1 MIDIK
6 NIATNLVQE
15 AVKSTVK
22 EGRPAGKRNLTFDGS
37 VGSNAD
43 QLFLRYGRA
52 LTKNDNELALLGDK
66 ISLLANNMTDEE
78 IERAVADEDS
88 ELYKLTQQYNELDI
102 QGSALEKIMTK
113 YAQEYKANNGVV
125 SPETRAELRNFDP
138 DEMNKY
144 HTNLYQKSLDKLKK
158 ALQKYGMNRNSFDT
172 NSVDGTDPKMQKW
185 IAKTNK
191 DKKDKDNKDDK
202 EEKDKTNNVGE
213 TDPKMQNLIYS
224 NATEMSR

>member
-22 EGRPAGKRNLTFDGS
+22 EGRPAGQRNLTFDGS

-43 QLFLRYGRA
+43 QLFLRYGRFLA
-52 LTKNDNELALLGDK
+52 KNDNKLALLGDQ

-78 IERAVADEDS
+78 IERAVSDETS
-88 ELYKLTQQYNELDI
+88 ELYQLTKQYNELDI

-113 YAQEYKANNGVV
+113 YAQEYKANNGIV
-125 SPETRAELRNFDP
+125 SSKTRAELRNFDP
-138 DEMNKY
+138 DEMSRY
-144 HTNLYQKSLDKLKK
+144 YTNLYQKSLDKLKK

-172 NSVDGTDPKMQKW
+172 NSVDGTDPKMKKW
-185 IAKTNK
+185 IAKN
-191 DKKDKDNKDDK
+191 DKDNKNDK
-202 EEKDKTNNVGE
+202 EEKDKKNKTDNVGE

>member
-78 IERAVADEDS
+78 IERAVSDETS
-88 ELYKLTQQYNELDI
+88 ELYQLTKQYNKLDS

-113 YAQEYKANNGVV
+113 YAQEYKANDGTV
-125 SPETRAELRNFDP
+125 SPETRAELRNFDS
-138 DEMNKY
+138 DEKNRY
-144 HTNLYQKSLDKLKK
+144 NTDLYQKSLDKLKK
-158 ALQKYGMNRNSFDT
+158 ALQKYGMNRDSFDT
-172 NSVDGTDPKMQKW
+172 NSVDGTDPKMKKW
-185 IAKTNK
+185 
-191 DKKDKDNKDDK
+191 
-202 EEKDKTNNVGE
+202 
-213 TDPKMQNLIYS
+213 IYS
-224 NATEMSR
+224 NATEMAR

>member
-78 IERAVADEDS
+78 IERAASDETS
-88 ELYKLTQQYNELDI
+88 ELYQLTKQYNELDS

-113 YAQEYKANNGVV
+113 YAQEYKANDGTV

-138 DEMNKY
+138 DEKNRY
-144 HTNLYQKSLDKLKK
+144 NTDLYQKSLDKLKK

-172 NSVDGTDPKMQKW
+172 NSVDGTDPKMKKW
-185 IAKTNK
+185 IAK
-191 DKKDKDNKDDK
+191 DKDDK
-202 EEKDKTNNVGE
+202 EDKTNNVSE